1 MKKIIF
7 GITSLTIGGA
17 ERVLV
22 DLANRLSEEYSVT
35 IFTIYDGGEL
45 KKELN
50 KNIKIIALYRKPY
63 KELTK
68 IEKLKASLKLIL
80 YKKKIYEA
88 IMKRGFDAE
97 IAFLEGPVTR
107 LFATN
112 INRKTSSE
120 SAKNKQELENNG
132 TLRLSDIKKTNTK
145 IAWIHNDI
153 SKVYGNG
160 LKAKI
165 KNFVDGI
172 AYKKYDKL
180 VFVSE
185 ENQKDFNKEYKWAKE
200 QNETLI
206 RNYIDYKKVL
216 KKADE
221 HVDLPYD
228 SKEINLLTVCRLV
241 EQKAL
246 DRFIKVQ
253 KALENNGIHTKIYI
267 VGDGE
272 QRYNLQKQIDSE
284 GLTDRFILLGQKENP
299 YPYIKYCDY
308 FCLLSYYEGYGMV
321 LEEAKILNK
330 PIILTNTATKEC
342 AKGYDK
348 AIVLD
353 NNFESIVKGLEKEL
367 KSDNVKY
374 LENSYNTGVSQNDT
388 NAYNSSIQKVNEEI
402 QEKIIRKIKNI
413 L

>member
-97 IAFLEGPVTR
+97 IAFLECSFTR

-112 INRKTSSE
+112 INRITSSE
-120 SAKNKQELENNG
+120 RSKNKQETENNE
-132 TLRLSDIKKTNTK
+132 T
-145 IAWIHNDI
+145 WIHNDI

-272 QRYNLQKQIDSE
+272 QRYNLQKQIDSD

-330 PIILTNTATKEC
+330 PIILTNTAAKEC

-388 NAYNSSIQKVNEEI
+388 NSSIQRVNEEI

>member
-22 DLANRLSEEYSVT
+22 DLANRLSEEYNVT

-50 KNIKIIALYRKPY
+50 QGIKKIALYRKPY
-63 KELTK
+63 KEFSK
-68 IEKLKASLKLIL
+68 IEKLKASLKLII
-80 YKKKIYEA
+80 YKKKIYEL

-107 LFATN
+107 LFATKSN
-112 INRKTSSE
+112 SK
-120 SAKNKQELENNG
+120 
-132 TLRLSDIKKTNTK
+132 K

-165 KNFVDGI
+165 KKWVDGI
-172 AYKKYDKL
+172 AYKKYNKL

-185 ENQKDFNKEYKWAKE
+185 ENKKDFNKEYKWANEKE
-200 QNETLI
+200 QEII

-216 KKADE
+216 QKASE
-221 HVDLPYD
+221 KLDLPYD
-228 SKEINLLTVCRLV
+228 NKEINLLTVCRLV
-241 EQKAL
+241 EKKAL

-253 KALENNGIHTKIYI
+253 KELEIKGIHVKIYI
-267 VGDGE
+267 VGDGP

-284 GLTDRFILLGQKENP
+284 GLTNKFIFLGQKENP

-330 PIILTNTATKEC
+330 PIILTNTAAIEC

-348 AIVLD
+348 AIVLE
-353 NNFESIVKGLEKEL
+353 NNFDGIVKGLEKEL
-367 KSDNVKY
+367 KSDNIKY
-374 LENSYNTGVSQNDT
+374 LDNNYKKEYKNYTLEDKTNNFENNYNEL
-388 NAYNSSIQKVNEEI
+388 QKTNEEI
-402 QEKIIRKIKNI
+402 QEKIIRKIKEI